1 MFGKLF
7 QKKAIKTEDVYA
19 PISGH
24 SITITDV
31 PDPVF
36 SEKMMGEG
44 MAVEPDIRTHTV
56 VAPVAGEVIQLATT
70 KHAFGVRSELGEEV
84 LVHIGL
90 DTVEL
95 KGSGFSSLVN
105 VGDHVTAG
113 QPVMKVDFD
122 YISKQGKGTVVPI
135 IITNT
140 SENKF
145 AFNWSEPGDVVA
157 GQTVLFT
164 STLK

>member
-7 QKKAIKTEDVYA
+7 QKKAVKSEEIYA
-19 PISGH
+19 PISGD
-24 SITITDV
+24 SMVIDKV

-44 MAVEPDIRTHTV
+44 MAIDPDIRTHTI
-56 VAPVAGEVIQLATT
+56 VAPVGGEIIQLAATN
-70 KHAFGVRSELGEEV
+70 HAFGIRSALGEEI

-95 KGSGFSSLVN
+95 NGAGFESLAKM
-105 VGDHVTAG
+105 GDHVQAG
-113 QPVMKVDFD
+113 QPIMKADFD
-122 YISKQGKGTVVPI
+122 YIKKQEKGTVVPI
-135 IITNT
+135 VITNT

-145 AFNWSEPGDVVA
+145 EFDWSEPGHVYA
-157 GQTVLFT
+157 GKTVLFT
-164 STLK
+164 SKLK